1 MIDTARLA
9 FWMVAGL
16 LVGGTAPLGAQMS
29 GVPVLQ
35 NAFANPGITAGINV
49 GVQDGARAYGG
60 AASWSPGAGRIQVSA
75 GAGVFDSDGLPMI
88 GDGGDRTRT
97 LTWGVRGAYSIL
109 ERAGGSV
116 GVGAFLG
123 IGGLN
128 RSGLSLLNVP
138 IGLSLGWRRALGDTR
153 AISLYVTP
161 FYSYTE
167 LSLDP
172 ESLGCTPEDECSD
185 ERQRDGVLRASAGVD
200 FALTQSIGLTAGYEM
215 GQRGDRDA
223 GARDGVFGVG
233 VSYAFGGAR

>member
-1 MIDTARLA
+1 MIDMAR
-9 FWMVAGL
+9 VACWATVGL
-16 LVGGTAPLGAQMS
+16 LLGGIAPLGAQMS

-35 NAFANPGITAGINV
+35 NAFANPGITAGVNV
-49 GVQDGARAYGG
+49 GVQDGARTYGG

-75 GAGVFDSDGLPMI
+75 GAGAFDSDGLPLI
-88 GDGGDRTRT
+88 ADGGDRTRT
-97 LTWGVRGAYSIL
+97 LTWGVRGAYSVL
-109 ERAGGSV
+109 ERAEGTV

-128 RSGLSLLNVP
+128 RSGLALISVP
-138 IGLSLGWRRALGDTR
+138 IGLSLGWRHALGDTR
-153 AISLYVTP
+153 AISLYLTP

-172 ESLGCTPEDECSD
+172 ESLGCAPEDECSD
-185 ERQRDGVLRASAGVD
+185 ERQRDGVLRASVGVD
-200 FALTQSIGLTAGYEM
+200 FALTPSFGVTAGYET

-233 VSYAFGGAR
+233 VSYAFGGAQ